1 MATRAKNVNMWGKSA
16 HYRGACDFLRC
27 PNTTFLSGIA
37 RDTIRWGNSC
47 QQTSINE
54 APTTFFLFSSF
65 SLSFPRIPCCL
76 AKIERCYIIIFYVK
90 YVSYSSDCIFFFMFV
105 PFKKLIFFA
114 IHHSILAWL
123 GTELYDFFDEII
135 SVHDPGHRFVNSSWQ
150 YQSFSRSF
158 FYTYFFSISSFNIRF
173 VENQALL
180 FSLPSFLWDY
190 FGLITWITGLAI

>member
-1 MATRAKNVNMWGKSA
+1 MSANEHQWGSN
-16 HYRGACDFLRC
+16 D
-27 PNTTFLSGIA
+27 I
-37 RDTIRWGNSC
+37 
-47 QQTSINE
+47 
-54 APTTFFLFSSF
+54 FFILLLFSLFSSN
-65 SLSFPRIPCCL
+65 SMLSCQNWKMLYYYFLCQICFL
-76 AKIERCYIIIFYVK
+76 FFWLYF
-90 YVSYSSDCIFFFMFV
+90 FFFMFV

>member
-1 MATRAKNVNMWGKSA
+1 MRLQRHFFYS
-16 HYRGACDFLRC
+16 
-27 PNTTFLSGIA
+27 PPFLSLFLEFHVVLPKLKDVILL
-37 RDTIRWGNSC
+37 
-47 QQTSINE
+47 
-54 APTTFFLFSSF
+54 FFMSNMFLI
-65 SLSFPRIPCCL
+65 LLI
-76 AKIERCYIIIFYVK
+76 V
-90 YVSYSSDCIFFFMFV
+90 FFFMFV